1 MARYIQDKPNNYIIT
16 FTGKKF
22 DYVNITDNEIDIIDI
37 TMALSKLC
45 RFGGH
50 TQKFYSVGEHSIHCA
65 RLAKRLGLSKRLQLL
80 ALIHDFSEAYC
91 IDIPSP
97 LKDLL
102 DDYKDIEHN
111 VFEHILNMFKIELPT
126 QEEYD
131 TVKVIDN
138 ALLMN
143 EIRQLKRDYSIEIAE
158 DFEVDLLNEN
168 MGMDDVYGELI
179 ILFYELLEGDNDE

>member
-1 MARYIQDKPNNYIIT
+1 MARYIQDKPNNYIT
-16 FTGKKF
+16 TYTGKKF
-22 DYVNITDNEIDIIDI
+22 DYINITDNEIDIIDI
-37 TMALSKLC
+37 AMALSKLC

-50 TQKFYSVGEHSIHCA
+50 IQKFYSVGEHSIHCA
-65 RLAKRLGLSKRLQLL
+65 HLAKRLGLSKRIQLL
-80 ALIHDFSEAYC
+80 SLIHDFSEAYC

-111 VFEHILNMFKIELPT
+111 VFEHILNKFGIKLPT

-143 EIRQLKRDYSIEIAE
+143 EMYHLKRDYNIEIAD
-158 DFEVDLLNEN
+158 DFKIDIMECD
-168 MGMDDVYGELI
+168 MGMDEINGELI
-179 ILFYELLEGDNDE
+179 ILFYELMESDEDE